1 MAISA
6 QHTRFVS
13 HDYISPLPAEDLI
26 KVALK
31 KQEMYDEGRQKIKQE
46 VDKYQQLRNTIVN
59 ENAQK
64 YFDQEMGKFVK
75 NVNENAG
82 LDFANVNNV
91 EAVMNIGK
99 PLEND
104 KYIKIAL
111 KNGMEYQR
119 RTKELSSMSKDSRN
133 TDNDLVYM
141 KDAQDY
147 IESGGLDTEIAQ
159 NKSYEQ
165 YIDISKKL
173 ADAEKDVP
181 AETFGDIEPGP
192 QGYLKQIEYTRKR
205 QQDIYDRAMQGMTPA
220 EQRQLQIHAQAE
232 MYRMGDG
239 AAYQV
244 WVGHNKQEKLMAE
257 TTRREALG
265 SLSSLESIPPKQRT
279 EQQKEKINELQN
291 IIESQESVINATKAN
306 VEMNPDDFDAG
317 EYTDLFTKRFLT
329 GFSKKLAYE
338 NTKVELKKDEV
349 FIIGLN
355 HRNKISEI
363 NAEAAQDRLTAQVEN
378 DIEEYNVSSTSSLGG
393 LSGIPKILGKGFKL
407 DTTKTPEQ
415 QLDAV
420 IKNIQE
426 NTTISEVN
434 KNNYI
439 TQLVSLQKLY
449 GTARAGAGDS
459 KIVFNKYAGMGR
471 VETSPTD
478 LLSSSIFDVMAS
490 GKTIEVMKRNTS
502 KSSKAGE
509 TPAEKIAAKRA
520 ELTEGFKSIYQTD
533 ERKKNSEEAVK
544 NKTTP
549 SKPYKTDEEIAVLV
563 DEALRQKLEG
573 SN

>member
-147 IESGGLDTEIAQ
+147 IESGGLDTEIVQ

-181 AETFGDIEPGP
+181 AETFSDIEEGP

-265 SLSSLESIPPKQRT
+265 GLSSLESIPPKQRT
-279 EQQKEKINELQN
+279 EQQKESIKALQN

-355 HRNKISEI
+355 HRNKISQI

-393 LSGIPKILGKGFKL
+393 LSGIPNILGKGFKL

-415 QLDAV
+415 QIDAV
-420 IKNIQE
+420 IKNIQD

-502 KSSKAGE
+502 KSSKASE

-520 ELTEGFKSIYQTD
+520 DLTAGFKSIYQTE
-533 ERKKNSEEAVK
+533 ERKKNSLEAVK
-544 NKTTP
+544 NKTTT
-549 SKPYKTDEEIAVLV
+549 SKPYLTDEEIAGLV
-563 DEALRQKLEG
+563 DDALAKTLEG

>member
-147 IESGGLDTEIAQ
+147 IESGGLDTEITQ

-265 SLSSLESIPPKQRT
+265 GLSSLESIPPKQRT
-279 EQQKEKINELQN
+279 EQQKESIKALQN

-363 NAEAAQDRLTAQVEN
+363 NAEGAQDRLTAQVEN
-378 DIEEYNVSSTSSLGG
+378 DIEEYNVSSTSSLGILKG
-393 LSGIPKILGKGFKL
+393 VPNLLGKDFKL
-407 DTTKTPEQ
+407 DTTKTPQ
-415 QLDAV
+415 QQIDAV
-420 IKNIQE
+420 IAQI
-426 NTTISEVN
+426 NTIEDKKLSAVN
-434 KNNYI
+434 KNKYI
-439 TQLVSLQKLY
+439 TELASLKTLY
-449 GTARAGAGDS
+449 DAAAQGAGNN
-459 KIVFNKYAGMGR
+459 KIVLNRSSGLGR
-471 VETSPTD
+471 VETSASD
-478 LLSSSIFDVMAS
+478 LMTRSIFDVMAS
-490 GKTIEVMKRNTS
+490 GNTIEVLQRNAPKVT
-502 KSSKAGE
+502 KASE
-509 TPAEKIAAKRA
+509 TPEQKVAAKRA
-520 ELTEGFKSIYQTD
+520 ELMAGFKLIYGT
-533 ERKKNSEEAVK
+533 KKTEAEL
-544 NKTTP
+544 NK
-549 SKPYKTDEEIAVLV
+549 IV
-563 DEALRQKLEG
+563 DEALEKKLEG

>member
-46 VDKYQQLRNTIVN
+46 VDKYQQLRGTIVN
-59 ENAQK
+59 ENALK

-82 LDFANVNNV
+82 LDFANINNV

-119 RTKELSSMSKDSRN
+119 RTKELSGMAKDKRN
-133 TDNDLVYM
+133 SDNDLVYM
-141 KDAQDY
+141 QDAQDY
-147 IESGGLDTEIAQ
+147 IQNGGLDTEIAQ

-173 ADAEKDVP
+173 ADAEKEIP
-181 AETFGDIEPGP
+181 AETFERIEQGP
-192 QGYLKQIEYTRKR
+192 QGYLKEVEYTRKR
-205 QQDIYDRAMQGMTPA
+205 QQDIYERAMLGMTPA

-244 WVGHNKQEKLMAE
+244 WVGHNKQEKILAE

-265 SLSSLESIPPKQRT
+265 GLSSLESIPPNQRT
-279 EQQKEKINELQN
+279 EAQKESIRQLQN
-291 IIESQESVINATKAN
+291 IIESQESVINATKTN
-306 VEMNPDDFDAG
+306 IEMNPDEFDAG

-338 NTKVELKKDEV
+338 NTKVDLKEDKV
-349 FIIGLN
+349 FLIGLE
-355 HRNKISEI
+355 HRNKISQI
-363 NAEAAQDRLTAQVEN
+363 NAEGAQDRLTATVEN
-378 DIEEYNVSSTSSLGG
+378 DIENYNVASTSSLGILKG
-393 LSGIPKILGKGFKL
+393 VPNLLSKDFKL
-407 DTTKTPEQ
+407 DPAKTPQ
-415 QLDAV
+415 QQIDDV
-420 IKNIQE
+420 ITQINNIDPKKL
-426 NTTISEVN
+426 SAVN
-434 KNNYI
+434 KNKYV
-439 TQLVSLQKLY
+439 TELASLKAFY
-449 GTARAGAGDS
+449 DSAIRGATNS
-459 KIVFNKYAGMGR
+459 KIVLNRSSGLGR
-471 VETSPTD
+471 VETSASD
-478 LLSSSIFDVMAS
+478 LLTRSIFDVMAS
-490 GKTIEVMKRNTS
+490 GNTIEVLQRNAP
-502 KSSKAGE
+502 KATAAKE
-509 TPAEKIAAKRA
+509 TPEQKAAKTKA
-520 ELTEGFKSIYQTD
+520 EIEAGFKAIYPDKSKVEIDKLVQD
-533 ERKKNSEEAVK
+533 AMEEK
-544 NKTTP
+544 L
-549 SKPYKTDEEIAVLV
+549 SK
-563 DEALRQKLEG
+563 
-573 SN
+573 

>member
-46 VDKYQQLRNTIVN
+46 VDKYQQLRSTIVN

-75 NVNENAG
+75 NVNQNAG

-104 KYIKIAL
+104 KYIKLAL

-119 RTKELSSMSKDSRN
+119 RTKELSGMAKDSRN

-147 IESGGLDTEIAQ
+147 IESGGLDTEITQ

-181 AETFGDIEPGP
+181 AETFGDIEQGP

-244 WVGHNKQEKLMAE
+244 WIGHNKQEKIMAE

-265 SLSSLESIPPKQRT
+265 GLSSLESIPPKQRT
-279 EQQKEKINELQN
+279 EQQKESIKALQN
-291 IIESQESVINATKAN
+291 IIESQESVINATKGN
-306 VEMNPDDFDAG
+306 IEMNPDDFDAG

-349 FIIGLN
+349 FIIGLE
-355 HRNKISEI
+355 HRNKISQI
-363 NAEAAQDRLTAQVEN
+363 NAEGAQDRLTAQFEDDVEN
-378 DIEEYNVSSTSSLGG
+378 YSVSSTSTLGG
-393 LSGIPKILGKGFKL
+393 LSGIPNILGKGFKL
-407 DTTKTPEQ
+407 DTTKTPEEQ
-415 QLDAV
+415 IDSV
-420 IKNIQE
+420 IKNIQD
-426 NTTISEVN
+426 NKALTDVN
-434 KNNYI
+434 KNAYI
-439 TQLVSLQKLY
+439 TQLASLKKLY
-449 GTARAGAGDS
+449 GTARSGAGNS
-459 KIVFNKYAGMGR
+459 KVVFNKYAGLGR

-490 GKTIEVMKRNTS
+490 GKTIEVLQRS
-502 KSSKAGE
+502 APKATKASE
-509 TPAEKIAAKRA
+509 TPDEKTATKRA
-520 ELTEGFKSIYQTD
+520 ELTAGFKSIYQS
-533 ERKKNSEEAVK
+533 ERAKENSRQAAL
-544 NKTTP
+544 NKTTT
-549 SKPYKTDEEIAVLV
+549 STGFKSDEEINDLV
-563 DEALRQKLEG
+563 DEALRVKLEG